1 MNELSQGGNAKTPN
15 KTPFAES
22 FLKDANHDID
32 MIVDKLVMTSE
43 LHDRLRK
50 SLRSLCG
57 EKISPVQEDHPEAQ
71 NEKSPDPMSFQLY
84 LSELR
89 GRLSS
94 LNTRIANL
102 NEDLNVQLN
111 NISEFI

>member
-1 MNELSQGGNAKTPN
+1 MNELSQKTVAP
-15 KTPFAES
+15 KAPFAES
-22 FLKDANHDID
+22 FLTDANHEID

-57 EKISPVQEDHPEAQ
+57 EKIGPGQDEGPESQ

-94 LNTRIANL
+94 LNGRIANL
-102 NEDLNVQLN
+102 NEDLNAQLN